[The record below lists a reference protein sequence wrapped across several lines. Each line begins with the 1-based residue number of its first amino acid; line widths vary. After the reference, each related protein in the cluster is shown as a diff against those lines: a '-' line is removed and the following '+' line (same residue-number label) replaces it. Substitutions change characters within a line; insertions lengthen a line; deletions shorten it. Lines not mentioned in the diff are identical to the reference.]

1 MPVKTWN
8 TEDNKKLIKYVAYC
22 NPNEL
27 PNRTEMQRLL
37 RLCLQIYKK
46 KENDNV

>member
-1 MPVKTWN
+1 MRPWEK
-8 TEDNKKLIKYVAYC
+8 EDNKKLIKYVADC

-27 PNRTEMQRLL
+27 PDRKEMQRLL

-46 KENDNV
+46 KEKS